1 MYNYNY
7 KYDKDGEYIWL
18 LGGIIVGFLFIILF
32 LAFWFIN
39 AEHNKYEFFEKNS
52 VVERGDTEE
61 YYEILGV
68 KTVKD
73 DTGIIVY
80 GKVNEKDY
88 KSVISLEKLLDKE
101 GVFFDNYTSLVKA
114 GKDYIKRD
122 INFLP
127 EDIFDLEG
135 SYAIVVKNG
144 RILDSFKITEDNID
158 SIEDIIRY
166 EEVEK
171 K

>member
-1 MYNYNY
+1 M
-7 KYDKDGEYIWL
+7 GV
-18 LGGIIVGFLFIILF
+18 LGIVVGFVVISFFIIVFLLFI
-32 LAFWFIN
+32 
-39 AEHNKYEFFEKNS
+39 AECKEDRNESFETGKTKY
-52 VVERGDTEE
+52 
-61 YYEILGV
+61 YYELKGV

-73 DTGIIVY
+73 DKGIIIY
-80 GKVNEKDY
+80 SKINEKDY
-88 KSVISLEKLLDKE
+88 RHESSLKE
-101 GVFFDNYTSLVKA
+101 LTDEESRFFDNYASLVKV

-135 SYAIVVKNG
+135 SYTIVVKNG

-158 SIEDIIRY
+158 NIEDIIRY